1 MFPLGTD
8 RSLSK
13 PTLVNHLLMLACAL
27 VFIVQLLLQSISPGH
42 GQGGSGALGS
52 FLNALQL
59 DPRNLTWY
67 GFFTYQFL
75 HGGFMHLAG
84 NMLFLWVFGP
94 NVEDRLGRW
103 WYLLFYL
110 MGGAAAGAAHAVFE
124 INPVIGASG
133 SISAVTGA
141 YLVLFPRTHI
151 RVLLMFIIIG
161 VYNIPAIWFIGFAIA
176 RDLFMQGLGGDDGVA
191 RLAHIGGYVFGGG
204 ISITLLATGLLE
216 RETFD
221 LFSLSKQARR
231 RRQFRELTTKGGDPW
246 SNSGRVAGRSRPDAK
261 PKKTTPAE
269 EARLRERARV
279 SSAVSA
285 GKMDE
290 AARLH
295 LALLKRYP
303 DEVLAP
309 MAQRDLANQHFASGE
324 YRVAA
329 RAYEKYL
336 EKYKTEPDAPG
347 MGLMLGLVRAR
358 YLNDAAGAGAVLR
371 DVQERLTKRDEIEM
385 ARSLLEEIQAS
396 GGNAQGARDA

>member
-8 RSLSK
+8 RALSK

-42 GQGGSGALGS
+42 GQGGSGALAS
-52 FLNALQL
+52 FLNTLQL
-59 DPRNLTWY
+59 DPRHLTWY

-94 NVEDRLGRW
+94 NVEDRLGRV
-103 WYLLFYL
+103 WYLLFFL
-110 MGGAAAGAAHAVFE
+110 FGGAAAGAAHAVFE
-124 INPVIGASG
+124 MNPVIGASG

-161 VYNIPAIWFIGFAIA
+161 VYNIPAVWFIGFAIA

-191 RLAHIGGYVFGGG
+191 RLAHIGGYLFGGG
-204 ISITLLATGLLE
+204 ISVVLLATGLLE

-231 RRQFRELTTKGGDPW
+231 RRQFRELTAKGGDPW
-246 SNSGRVAGRSRPDAK
+246 KNTGRVRPDAK
-261 PKKTTPAE
+261 PKKVSPKE
-269 EARLRERARV
+269 EAKLRERARV
-279 SSAVSA
+279 TSAVSA

-295 LALLKRYP
+295 LALLKQHP
-303 DEVLAP
+303 NEVLAP

-329 RAYEKYL
+329 TAYERYL
-336 EKYKTEPDAPG
+336 EKYKSEPDAPG

-358 YLNDAAGAGAVLR
+358 YLNDPSGAAAVLR

-385 ARSLLEEIQAS
+385 ARTLLEEIQAS
-396 GGNAQGARDA
+396 SGADRGGAR